1 MRTLK
6 AVLFLLLAAAP
17 LTTPAEV
24 SPGNVPAAAVW
35 YFHADFEAMRSGEA
49 GRRLYM
55 WLDAEVFEEVR
66 DESGVDLGKETT
78 HITAYAEPDH
88 GIVIVIDG
96 DISQESEDKMLAM
109 GMLSGDMDLLE
120 AEGKQYYFF
129 SENGGVDNESDDMDI
144 DSLDDS
150 AYVSF
155 AIKNKV
161 IVTSSQDKM
170 RSILDNNGSATTPP
184 NEAGALLVLSAD
196 RSLMQAGVLADE
208 FGAYDGDWDSNI
220 LQNTKQIALL
230 VSDEGEKIAIEAQL
244 VTSEPKIAS
253 SLASIAR
260 GLISL
265 QIFSD
270 DLDDELKGALSG
282 TTVDVDGSTLN
293 IKVALDPGVI
303 VNSDW
308 D

>member
-6 AVLFLLLAAAP
+6 IVLFFLLAAAP

-24 SPGNVPAAAVW
+24 SPGNVPAGAVW

-49 GRRLYM
+49 GQRLYT
-55 WLDAEVFEEVR
+55 WLDAEVFEEIR

-78 HITAYAEPDH
+78 QITAYAEPDH

-120 AEGKQYYFF
+120 ADGKQYYFF
-129 SENGGVDNESDDMDI
+129 SENGGADNESDDMDI

-161 IVTSSQDKM
+161 IVASSQDKM
-170 RSILDNNGSATTPP
+170 RSLLDNNGSATNPS

-230 VSDEGEKIAIEAQL
+230 VSDEGEKITIEAQL
-244 VTSEPKIAS
+244 VASEPKIAS

-265 QIFSD
+265 QVFSD

-282 TTVDVDGSTLN
+282 TTVNVDGSMLN
-293 IKVALDPGVI
+293 IKVALDPDII

>member
-49 GRRLYM
+49 GRRLYT

-109 GMLSGDMDLLE
+109 GMLSGDMDLLGHQRSQRLGFQLE
-120 AEGKQYYFF
+120 TRRDAQIDHDHAGPLTGDVVADGHQHIHRLID
-129 SENGGVDNESDDMDI
+129 GQLGAVIADI
-144 DSLDDS
+144 D
-150 AYVSF
+150 A
-155 AIKNKV
+155 
-161 IVTSSQDKM
+161 Q
-170 RSILDNNGSATTPP
+170 RSIRTVGHQLPGQVVDRHR
-184 NEAGALLVLSAD
+184 LV
-196 RSLMQAGVLADE
+196 E
-208 FGAYDGDWDSNI
+208 
-220 LQNTKQIALL
+220 
-230 VSDEGEKIAIEAQL
+230 E
-244 VTSEPKIAS
+244 
-253 SLASIAR
+253 
-260 GLISL
+260 
-265 QIFSD
+265 
-270 DLDDELKGALSG
+270 
-282 TTVDVDGSTLN
+282 
-293 IKVALDPGVI
+293 
-303 VNSDW
+303 
-308 D
+308 